1 MCAVEKFN
9 KKEIES
15 LSDVF
20 AVWMGGYPEETSEI
34 RNFLQETHLE
44 KLFSVTDIDNILY
57 HHGYF
62 TSETSRA
69 VFAVMPTEFVV
80 GGKKMTIFAQTLNRL
95 NIQESRQKNSALIN
109 ASFLAVKQL
118 VTLYEDEKKKYLA
131 ENYNRLRRQNYLRN
145 HPDAAQKAYE
155 RQKQNLSEEKKE
167 EKKEKARLRMRK
179 YRAEHPDITPKKT
192 LRRLTPLEE
201 TLEKIKNRRRN
212 KEYREKNKEKISLKN
227 KTYRAKKMA
236 ENPEEFKEK
245 EREYNHSEKRRQVSQ
260 NYYERHKD
268 EISRRAK
275 ENPKTALYKQ
285 RYKRK
290 KRLEKTGPKILN
302 ILSSIIQSRAK

>member
-1 MCAVEKFN
+1 MEKFN
-9 KKEIES
+9 KKEIEN

-20 AVWMGGYPEETSEI
+20 AVWMGGYPEQISETRS
-34 RNFLQETHLE
+34 FLQETKLD
-44 KLFSVTDIDNILY
+44 KLFSVTDIDNILC
-57 HHGYF
+57 HNGYF
-62 TSETSRA
+62 TSKTAQA
-69 VFAVMPTEFVV
+69 VFAIMPAEFVV
-80 GGKKMTIFAQTLNRL
+80 GGKKLTVFAQTFNRL
-95 NIQESRQKNSALIN
+95 NLQTSRQKNSMLIN
-109 ASFLAVKQL
+109 VSFLAARQVIN
-118 VTLYEDEKKKYLA
+118 LYEAEKKKYLE

-167 EKKEKARLRMRK
+167 EKREKARLRMQK
-179 YRAEHPDITPKKT
+179 YRLEHPEIMSKKT
-192 LRRLTPLEE
+192 VRKLSPLEE

-227 KTYRAKKMA
+227 KAYRAKKIA

-245 EREYNHSEKRRQVSQ
+245 EREYNRSEKRRQVSQ
-260 NYYERHKD
+260 SYYERHKD
-268 EISRRAK
+268 EINRRAR

-290 KRLEKTGPKILN
+290 KRLEKTGPKILD
-302 ILSSIIQSRAK
+302 ILSSILQSRVN